1 MLAHQLLWLNGIDHS
16 WTEKT
21 LLICFD
27 PALPEAE
34 AAWSGFLWA
43 QQAMPA
49 QLFKR
54 TKDYFVA
61 AFPASRRWRADGLAQ
76 LAHHL
81 AIALNRPPKGPTL
94 LTHREARRALQTST
108 EEVRIEALVFLRS
121 LKPPEDYWDRL
132 MVPFF
137 RDVWPREQEFQTT
150 GTTRVLLGMLSD
162 SGKRFPALAR
172 LVGNYL
178 VPSAEADMFV
188 FQFGSDRE
196 NGRADLI
203 VRYPHDSLF
212 VLDKIIAEGT
222 ARPPYGLGQV
232 LSRLVEAASEIRV
245 DSRWQRLHRLVL

>member
-1 MLAHQLLWLNGIDHS
+1 
-16 WTEKT
+16 
-21 LLICFD
+21 
-27 PALPEAE
+27 
-34 AAWSGFLWA
+34 
-43 QQAMPA
+43 
-49 QLFKR
+49 
-54 TKDYFVA
+54 
-61 AFPASRRWRADGLAQ
+61 
-76 LAHHL
+76 
-81 AIALNRPPKGPTL
+81 
-94 LTHREARRALQTST
+94 
-108 EEVRIEALVFLRS
+108 
-121 LKPPEDYWDRL
+121 
-132 MVPFF
+132 
-137 RDVWPREQEFQTT
+137 
-150 GTTRVLLGMLSD
+150 MLSD